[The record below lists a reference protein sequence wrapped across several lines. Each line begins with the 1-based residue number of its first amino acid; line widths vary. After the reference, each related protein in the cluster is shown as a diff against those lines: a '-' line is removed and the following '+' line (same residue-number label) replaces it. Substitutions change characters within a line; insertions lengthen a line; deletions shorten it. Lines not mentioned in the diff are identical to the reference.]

1 MRPREENGVII
12 FGGLGRFNAKEPV
25 KKLKLNIITA
35 NI

>member
-1 MRPREENGVII
+1 MRPRKENRVII
-12 FGGLGRFNAKEPV
+12 PGRLKQFNAKEPV